1 MSISTIGAVGAILYM
16 NVINSQNM
24 TYDDNVALADHT
36 VLPYFRGFYDVVK
49 APFQSA
55 TVLNFWLPLLVLM
68 ILTVGVVKWL
78 MPTYYKEV
86 LYAKPKSKPI
96 ELHLPAVH

>member
-1 MSISTIGAVGAILYM
+1 
-16 NVINSQNM
+16 M
-24 TYDDNVALADHT
+24 TYDDNVALADST

-68 ILTVGVVKWL
+68 ILTVGL
-78 MPTYYKEV
+78 
-86 LYAKPKSKPI
+86 SNG
-96 ELHLPAVH
+96 